1 MKFPLSGAQSLISK
15 PIAWSRVAVLVG
27 GGLLLLILLVL
38 ALPIGVNHED
48 AGDEAWIDQVNGF
61 VLLQK
66 SLAQAGNSHS
76 DDPTGNFEPYLG
88 QLALVRHV
96 YRAGNQHGTY
106 VAMNHLMDMLEVRE
120 GGIADEAA
128 DAIWDYCDQV
138 TPAAYHDV
146 SRHVKARDRA
156 SLEWQRK
163 VQDRSPPVW

>member
-48 AGDEAWIDQVNGF
+48 AGDEAWIDQLNGF
-61 VLLQK
+61 VMLQQ
-66 SLAQAGNSHS
+66 SIARAGTTHRQE
-76 DDPTGNFEPYLG
+76 PTGTFDPYLG
-88 QLALVRHV
+88 QLQLVRQLF
-96 YRAGNQHGTY
+96 RSGDQHDTY
-106 VAMNHLMDMLEVRE
+106 GAMNRLMDMLEARE
-120 GGIADEAA
+120 GGIGGEAA
-128 DAIWDYCDQV
+128 DAIWDYCYRV
-138 TPAAYHDV
+138 TPAVYHDV